1 MQNSTRIFIIPEM
14 KIADIIIGNPYLL
27 LMMEH
32 LEINL
37 EVREKTIEQ
46 ICIESNIN
54 TDLFLTIA
62 NLFNGFKP
70 TPLPE
75 YSQQNIQTIIS
86 YLENSHQYYLKE
98 KYPQIRQYIEEIN
111 KINNHAEILML
122 GKFFDKYFL
131 EVSEH
136 LDYEDDVVFPY
147 VLNLSNLL
155 LEKKSNNSLNTYSV
169 TEYREHHDDIEEKL
183 TDLKN
188 LLIKYMPQKNDRQIR
203 RKLLLCLFELE
214 YDLNIHS
221 QIEESILIPLVE
233 KMEKLVRKMK

>member
-46 ICIESNIN
+46 ICIDSNIN
-54 TDLFLTIA
+54 TDLFITIS

-86 YLENSHQYYLKE
+86 YLENSHQYYLK
-98 KYPQIRQYIEEIN
+98 
-111 KINNHAEILML
+111 
-122 GKFFDKYFL
+122 D
-131 EVSEH
+131 
-136 LDYEDDVVFPY
+136 
-147 VLNLSNLL
+147 SNQL
-155 LEKKSNNSLNTYSV
+155 
-169 TEYREHHDDIEEKL
+169 
-183 TDLKN
+183 
-188 LLIKYMPQKNDRQIR
+188 
-203 RKLLLCLFELE
+203 
-214 YDLNIHS
+214 
-221 QIEESILIPLVE
+221 
-233 KMEKLVRKMK
+233 

>member
-1 MQNSTRIFIIPEM
+1 MHNPNRIFIVSEM

-32 LEINL
+32 FEINF
-37 EVREKTIEQ
+37 EVREKTIRQ
-46 ICIESNIN
+46 ICCELNIS
-54 TDLFLTIA
+54 TELFLTVA

-70 TPLPE
+70 SLASD
-75 YSQQNIQTIIS
+75 YSSGNIRAIIK
-86 YLENSHQYYLKE
+86 YLENSHRYYLNE
-98 KYPQIRQYIEEIN
+98 KYPQIRQYIDDIN

-122 GKFFDKYFL
+122 GKFFDKYFI

-136 LDYEDDVVFPY
+136 LDYENDVVFPY
-147 VLNLSNLL
+147 VLDLDSQLTSN
-155 LEKKSNNSLNTYSV
+155 KQTTDVHGYSV
-169 TEYREHHDDIEEKL
+169 TEYRLHHDDIEEKL

-188 LLIKYMPQKNDRQIR
+188 LLIKYMPQKEDQQIR

-214 YDLNIHS
+214 YDLSIHS

-233 KMEKLVRKMK
+233 KMEQLAYTGK